1 MELALPEI
9 GVRELKTRTSEIVRE
24 VRDRHARYV
33 ITHRGRPVGV
43 LLPFAEA
50 GAEPPEAGAVW
61 DRLVRLGN
69 EIARGWPPGLDSGDG
84 LSEMRR

>member
-1 MELALPEI
+1 MPEI

-43 LLPFAEA
+43 LLPIAEA
-50 GAEPPEAGAVW
+50 GPESPDAEAVW

-69 EIARGWPPGLDSGDG
+69 EIAEGWPPGLDSGEV
-84 LSEMRR
+84 LSAMRR